1 MGSSSFYFGGSGDG
15 SAMVELLGVYVEA
28 EMVSTIGMSD
38 GNIYGNIEGYQL
50 VEWTFSSE

>member
-38 GNIYGNIEGYQL
+38 GNIYGKFQ
-50 VEWTFSSE
+50 